1 MQNLYS
7 EDDTRV
13 KLIDAKLYAS
23 SWSEENIIRN
33 YYFTDGRKLIGNK
46 RAERKFADYL
56 LKFQNNNLAIIEA
69 KKQNKDALDGLS
81 QGIEY
86 AKTLNVP
93 FVYSTNGDK
102 IYEYDL
108 GFQGVSI

>member
-1 MQNLYS
+1 M
-7 EDDTRV
+7 
-13 KLIDAKLYAS
+13 DANSQATKELK
-23 SWSEENIIRN
+23 E
-33 YYFTDGRKLIGNK
+33 
-46 RAERKFADYL
+46 KFADYL

-108 GFQGVSI
+108 RVSRGEYIEKFFQALTNFFKEFMEI